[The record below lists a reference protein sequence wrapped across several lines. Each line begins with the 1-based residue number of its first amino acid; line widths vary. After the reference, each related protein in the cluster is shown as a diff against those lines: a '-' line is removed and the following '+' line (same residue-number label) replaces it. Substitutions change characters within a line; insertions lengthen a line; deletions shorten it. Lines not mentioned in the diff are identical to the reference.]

1 MPAEFIEFIL
11 QKGCNYLS
19 LHKTELVG
27 SLSLKNA
34 SSKLIYLDM
43 DHWTSDAKNDG
54 ELLGSC
60 HNLQKFSI
68 KSLFLTSDIAKYIG
82 IQNGRTLKV
91 LNLECVNI
99 SHYWQLQTLKEII
112 DNSVNLEEISFMS
125 DKNNVPFIEDTIT
138 YLGPDHVILTGH

>member
-1 MPAEFIEFIL
+1 MPAQFVEFIL

-43 DHWTSDAKNDG
+43 DHWTSDAKNEG

-60 HNLQKFSI
+60 HNLQKLSI
-68 KSLFLTSDIAKYIG
+68 KSLFLTSDLARYIG

-91 LNLECVNI
+91 LNLECVTI
-99 SHYWQLQTLKEII
+99 SHYWQLQTLKHII
-112 DNSVNLEEISFMS
+112 DNCVNLEEISFMYG
-125 DKNNVPFIEDTIT
+125 KNNV
-138 YLGPDHVILTGH
+138 LL